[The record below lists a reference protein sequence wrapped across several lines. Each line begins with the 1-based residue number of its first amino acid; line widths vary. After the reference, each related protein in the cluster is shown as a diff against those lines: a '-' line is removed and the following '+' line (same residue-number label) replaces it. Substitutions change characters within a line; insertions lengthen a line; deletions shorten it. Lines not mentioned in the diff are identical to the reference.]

1 MIPLTTG
8 ELARFFSRRLIRVV
22 LLIAV
27 AGILVA
33 GIIVFFRSSA
43 TSPTRSFDFAEVPD
57 ILMATGVPLI
67 LIAWMFGASFAG
79 AEWQKGT
86 MTTALTWE
94 PRRPRLFVAKIVATL
109 TGVALVFVILQV
121 LLGLALA
128 PAGVFRG
135 STEGIDAAWLIG
147 TAGAIGRG
155 AAVAAVGAAIAFSVA
170 MAGRNTGAAL
180 GFGFVYGA
188 IAEEFLRAWKP
199 NWAPWLFKDN
209 AARFVTAREIGFP
222 PMDRTTAEA
231 GILLVVYALMFALV
245 AAALFKRRDVT

>member
-1 MIPLTTG
+1 MIPVTTS
-8 ELARFFSRRLIRVV
+8 ELARFFSRRLVRVV
-22 LLIAV
+22 LLLGT

-43 TSPTRSFDFAEVPD
+43 TSPARSFDLEELPG

-94 PRRPRLFVAKIVATL
+94 PRRPRLFVAKIVATATAVVL
-109 TGVALVFVILQV
+109 IFVIQQV
-121 LLGLALA
+121 LLGLALT
-128 PAGVFRG
+128 PAGLFRG
-135 STEGIDAAWLIG
+135 STQGIDGAWFLE

-155 AAVAAVGAAIAFSVA
+155 AIVAAVGAAIAFSVA

-199 NWAPWLFKDN
+199 HWAPWLFKDN
-209 AARFVTAREIGFP
+209 AARFISAREIGFP
-222 PMDRTTAEA
+222 PVDRTTAEA
-231 GILLVVYALMFALV
+231 GLLLIAYALIFAIVSV
-245 AAALFKRRDVT
+245 AFFKRRDVT